1 MARFNT
7 KEDTGAVYTATIK
20 DADGNAIALADL
32 STITLT
38 LYDVG
43 SDENINDRYKQNVK
57 NANQVTIAALG
68 GLLTWLL
75 EAEDNPISSETTTAI
90 QKRQH
95 HRALF
100 EYTHNGNG
108 SPGKHE
114 LDIYVL
120 NLGKVPA

>member
-7 KEDTGAVYTATIK
+7 KENTGAKYTATIK
-20 DADGNAIALADL
+20 DADGNALALADL
-32 STITLT
+32 GTMTLT
-38 LYDVG
+38 LYDVS
-43 SDENINDRYKQNVK
+43 SDAVINSRSKQDVK
-57 NANQVTIAALG
+57 NVNDVTIAALG
-68 GLLTWLL
+68 GSLTWLL
-75 EAEDNPISSETTTAI
+75 QAADNPIVSGTATLI

-100 EYTHNGNG
+100 EYTHNGDG

-120 NLGKVPA
+120 NLGKVP